1 MALNGLSRLSPY
13 PAMLGSKHLP
23 PHPFFVVLE
32 IQPRAA
38 SVSRSKHLP
47 YIPRPLVDAEVGS
60 PRRSGQSGPH
70 SGNQAVLLTTG
81 TSAMSQQDIS
91 NHMVSSE
98 VDSGWCGSELWGL
111 RSLRGLSIGPD
122 RGCTRSWVEA
132 PREITQSQ
140 HCCNTQSAEAPAGKT
155 SLV

>member
-1 MALNGLSRLSPY
+1 MNGLSRLSPH

-23 PHPFFVVLE
+23 PHPFLVVLE

-38 SVSRSKHLP
+38 SVTRGKHLP
-47 YIPRPLVDAEVGS
+47 YIPSPLVDAEVGS
-60 PRRSGQSGPH
+60 LRRSGRPGPH
-70 SGNQAVLLTTG
+70 SGNQSVLLTTG
-81 TSAMSQQDIS
+81 TSAMSQQDIF

-98 VDSGWCGSELWGL
+98 VDSGWRGSELWGR
-111 RSLRGLSIGPD
+111 RSLRGLYIGPD

-140 HCCNTQSAEAPAGKT
+140 HCCNTQSAEAPMGKT
-155 SLV
+155 SLA

>member
-1 MALNGLSRLSPY
+1 MDSPASVPTLQCWVLSTSHHTRFSL
-13 PAMLGSKHLP
+13 
-23 PHPFFVVLE
+23 VLE

-38 SVSRSKHLP
+38 SVSQGKHLP
-47 YIPRPLVDAEVGS
+47 YIPSLLVDAEVGS
-60 PRRSGQSGPH
+60 PRRSGRPGPH

-98 VDSGWCGSELWGL
+98 VDSGWGGSELWGL
-111 RSLRGLSIGPD
+111 RSLRGPCIGPD

-155 SLV
+155 SLA